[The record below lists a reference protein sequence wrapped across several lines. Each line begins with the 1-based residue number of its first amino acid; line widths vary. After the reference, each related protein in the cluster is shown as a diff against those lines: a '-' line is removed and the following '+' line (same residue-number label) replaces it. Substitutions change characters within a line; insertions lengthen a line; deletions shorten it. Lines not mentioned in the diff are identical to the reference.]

1 MWDIG
6 PVVPVVLAIF
16 LVQTASHS
24 CFLRRQWWL
33 HRCMGWFLLTT
44 PQEHVLHHAVDSDCN
59 YGTFTSCWDRLFGTY
74 ADPTDIDLES
84 LSVGLSY
91 DQDFLGTLTFGRW
104 KLSPAI
110 RKRFEV
116 ERFCHVKTSKS
127 NDQKP

>member
-6 PVVPVVLAIF
+6 PLLPVLLVIV

-24 CFLRRQWWL
+24 YFLRSQWWL
-33 HRCMGWFLLTT
+33 HRCMRWLLLTT

-59 YGTFTSCWDRLFGTY
+59 YGTFTSCWDRLFGSYT
-74 ADPTDIDLES
+74 DPTGIELES

-91 DQDFLGTLTFGRW
+91 DQDFLGTLTFGQW
-104 KLSPAI
+104 KLSPAV

-116 ERFCHVKTSKS
+116 ERFCHLKE
-127 NDQKP
+127 